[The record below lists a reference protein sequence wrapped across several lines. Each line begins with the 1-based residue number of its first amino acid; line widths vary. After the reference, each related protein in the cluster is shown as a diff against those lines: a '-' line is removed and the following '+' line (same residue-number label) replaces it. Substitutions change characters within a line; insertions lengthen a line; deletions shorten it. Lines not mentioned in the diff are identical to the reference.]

1 MGDRDDVRSLMTGA
15 AAMILVLLAWE
26 LHHHVVVAPVALP
39 TLLFELAEVGL
50 LVGFTVTCTL
60 MILRVRVREMVV
72 ATGAMTSLYLLGEFY
87 LGDKPATPW
96 TLLVEL
102 LELGF
107 LVGCALSLLA
117 SGAESGRA
125 REGTYTMNAGC
136 RALASPTLTRRPRTR
151 RCASTRAS

>member
-107 LVGCALSLLA
+107 LVGCALACSHLA
-117 SGAESGRA
+117 QRVGVQGKGR
-125 REGTYTMNAGC
+125 TQ
-136 RALASPTLTRRPRTR
+136 
-151 RCASTRAS
+151 